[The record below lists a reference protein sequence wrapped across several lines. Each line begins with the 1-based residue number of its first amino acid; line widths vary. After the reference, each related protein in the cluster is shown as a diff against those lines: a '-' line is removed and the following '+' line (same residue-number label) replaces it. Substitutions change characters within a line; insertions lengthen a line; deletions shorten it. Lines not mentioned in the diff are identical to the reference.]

1 MLTWLVRPRVALLA
15 VVVSVAAGVISNAQL
30 SLRALVGK
38 TIQGRVTSVIDGDTV
53 DVHVPG
59 AASVRVRLEGIDAPE
74 TGAPFGDEARSATQV
89 ALFRQVVSIRA
100 TDVDPY
106 GRLVA
111 RVSANGR
118 DASLDLVRAGLA
130 CHYTRHSYD
139 STLAAAQKQAR
150 AAVVGFWAAG
160 GRPPSG
166 CLAPKPSSSRSA
178 RTAVSNLSRHVER
191 VVAEP
196 VVYHGNR
203 RSRVY
208 HRPSCRNYSC
218 PNCVIPFD
226 SQEEARAA
234 GFRPA
239 GDCFDR

>member
-1 MLTWLVRPRVALLA
+1 MLSWLARPRVASLA
-15 VVVSVAAGVISNAQL
+15 VVVSVVAGVTSEMQL
-30 SLRALVGK
+30 SLRSMVGK
-38 TIQGRVTSVIDGDTV
+38 TMQGRVTSVIDGDTV
-53 DVHVPG
+53 EVHLADG
-59 AASVRVRLEGIDAPE
+59 ASVRVRLEGIDAPE
-74 TGAPFGDEARSATQV
+74 AGAPYGDEARSATQA
-89 ALFRQVVSIRA
+89 ALFGQAVSVRA
-100 TDVDPY
+100 TDVDHY

-118 DASLDLVRAGLA
+118 DSSLDLVRAGLA
-130 CHYTRHSYD
+130 CHYTRHSND
-139 STLAAAQKQAR
+139 STLAAAQKHAR

-160 GRPPSG
+160 ARRPSA
-166 CLAPKPSSSRSA
+166 CSAPQSSSSLSA
-178 RTAVSNLSRHVER
+178 RTAVSNQSRHVER
-191 VVAEP
+191 VIAEP

-218 PNCVIPFD
+218 PNCVIAFD